1 MNMTMAMT
9 MVAIAIPPA
18 AAPPAISGKLLLDSV
33 KINNKMLTIE
43 E

>member
-1 MNMTMAMT
+1 MNMTMTMT

-33 KINNKMLTIE
+33 KINNTMLTIE
-43 E
+43 